1 MRAYLIAAWVV
12 VCLCSFLTAFA
23 EPAQVNP
30 ADVEQVLKALK
41 APGTTEL
48 PRLLRTTEG
57 FLRFIGAPP
66 GGHFVA
72 GVPGATAGSPE
83 TVARDFV
90 TTNQGAFGA
99 LGMRA
104 GFTTARVNSN
114 PGRTS
119 VRLQQTYG
127 GFQVFGAQMNVQV
140 NGTNGVACV
149 LSDILRDTAAL
160 DSGAISLTPSVS
172 MDEAKVAA
180 ITAMAAQYEVD
191 ADDLVCSDPE
201 RMIFDPAVVGAP
213 GTLAFTW
220 VGVVSSIGGSRVA
233 ERVFVDA
240 HSGAVVFHYSLICDA
255 KTRRIYDADSQFVMM
270 GTLVRSEGQAPTGII
285 DADLAYD
292 FFGDTYDFYFE
303 THGRDSIDDAGSPL
317 NGVVR
322 LCVPGACPYSNAFYV
337 PPLGPGEE
345 ADPTG
350 LQPNF
355 MYFGEGWAVDDI
367 VAHELT
373 HGVTAF
379 ESDLIYAYQS
389 GAINESFSDI
399 WGEYVDLTNGAGND
413 TDEARWL
420 VGEDTPEGAFRSMS
434 DPPRFG
440 SPDRVNSPWYW
451 TSPFDNGGVHFN
463 SGIGNK
469 LCYLLTD
476 GDEFNGQTVEGIG
489 IERTAQLF
497 YECQTNL
504 LTPASG
510 WEDLYMALGQATVNL
525 GYTFDE
531 RLNVKAGGLAV
542 EIAPSSELDALGTF
556 RAIPTFDE
564 FGRPVVV
571 LHWENPASENFLR
584 VILERG
590 TEDFP
595 REPGAGM
602 ELYRGREERFLDSAV
617 ITGTMYYYTLFV
629 DVREGFP
636 SAAFA
641 RAEAGGEPPDY
652 LTESFF
658 TDSLDAT
665 VPANPFDLTFS
676 QITFFPTGPPAA
688 PLGSEG
694 YGDHSQYTATI
705 RRNLSQL
712 PVAREDE
719 DGGSYNIPMLD
730 DMMVGLYLEAPFP
743 FFGKVYDHV
752 YLSSNGFVAFDYVYD
767 YDPLNFP
774 SLASHFAMPR
784 ISFLFSDLNPN
795 GGGSVWARELD
806 DRVVAT
812 FENVPE
818 WQPFVDPPS
827 TAPNTVQV
835 ELYYSGRIRITYQG
849 VNAETA
855 VCGLS
860 DGRGVPLDPAT
871 VFPNVHSVPLAS
883 DLSDLPASL
892 SALTIPPIALQD
904 VESGA
909 EIFFDVF
916 ADGPAGIPTPS
927 FSAQWDGPGGV
938 PFADRGDGT
947 AAFRWYTGV
956 DDFGSFT
963 VRVLAQAGD
972 LEAYQDVR
980 LFVDVTSEALPAA
993 SRLLLRSNNPIE
1005 DPSRNRTVSPNSPL
1019 TAEYDYSHPL
1029 ELMDPELYAEGPTEI
1044 HWFRNNQFVRAWS
1057 NQHTIPPVATT
1068 IGDTWFFTVTPY
1080 TLWFLQGMTRQSPIV
1095 TVVALPD
1102 VLNVALAEDVPAGVT
1117 ADDLPLEG
1125 LPAAAGPAIGGTP
1138 VAILGRRLNGPI
1150 SVTFGGVPASSITA
1164 VSDFRLDVLT
1174 PAHIPSPVVGG
1185 ASIPEDVVVTT
1196 VAGAGILRQAFAYLG
1211 DGASIAKAD
1220 VNRDGKVNAVDLQLV
1235 VNAVL
1240 EGSKAATDADVN
1252 RDGHVNAADI
1262 QVVVNEALD

>member
-30 ADVEQVLKALK
+30 ADVEQLLKALK

-66 GGHFVA
+66 GAHFVT
-72 GVPGATAGSPE
+72 GVPGAKAGSPE

-104 GFTTARVNSN
+104 AFTTARVNSN

-127 GFQVFGAQMNVQV
+127 GFEVFGAQMNVQV
-140 NGTNGVACV
+140 TGTNGVACV

-172 MDEAKVAA
+172 MEDAKEAAIAAVAA
-180 ITAMAAQYEVD
+180 QHAVD
-191 ADDLVCSDPE
+191 SGDLVCSDPE
-201 RMIFDPAVVGAP
+201 RMIFDPAVLGAP

-220 VGVVSSIGGSRVA
+220 VGVVSSIGGKQVA

-240 HSGAVVFHYSLICDA
+240 HSGAVAFHYSLIHDA
-255 KTRRIYDADSQFVMM
+255 KTRMIYDADNQYLPAAP
-270 GTLVRSEGQAPTGII
+270 LVRSEGQPPTGIT
-285 DADLAYD
+285 DVDLAYD
-292 FFGDTYDFYFE
+292 YLGDTYDFYFE
-303 THGRDSIDDAGSPL
+303 THGRDSIDDQGLTLRAT
-317 NGVVR
+317 VR
-322 LCVPGACPYSNAFYV
+322 YCEPWYGCPMENAFWV
-337 PPLGPGEE
+337 SAPPWGG
-345 ADPTG
+345 DWFDGTRG
-350 LQPNF
+350 NS
-355 MYFGEGWAVDDI
+355 MYFGEGWAVDD
-367 VAHELT
+367 VTAHELT
-373 HGVTAF
+373 HGVTSF
-379 ESDLIYAYQS
+379 ESALIYAYES
-389 GAINESFSDI
+389 GAINEGFSDI
-399 WGEYVDLTNGAGND
+399 WGEFVDLTNGKGTD
-413 TDEARWL
+413 TDEVRWL
-420 VGEDTPEGAFRSMS
+420 TGEDTPIGAFRSMQ
-434 DPPRFG
+434 DPPQFG
-440 SPDRVNSPWYW
+440 DPDRVGSPLYW
-451 TSPFDNGGVHFN
+451 TSPFDSGGVHSN
-463 SGIGNK
+463 SGIINK

-476 GDEFNGQTVEGIG
+476 GDEFNGQTVEGMG
-489 IERTAQLF
+489 ITRTAELF

-510 WEDLYMALGQATVNL
+510 WEDLYMALGQATVNF
-525 GYTFDE
+525 GYTFEE

-542 EIAPSSELDALGTF
+542 EIAPSSELDALGAF

-564 FGRPVVV
+564 FDRPVVV

-595 REPGAGM
+595 REPGVGM

-641 RAEAGGEPPDY
+641 RAEAGGDPPDY
-652 LTESFF
+652 LTEAFF
-658 TDSLDAT
+658 ADSLEPT
-665 VPANPFDLTFS
+665 VPANPFDLAFS
-676 QITFFPTGPPAA
+676 QITFSPTGPPTV

-719 DGGSYNIPMLD
+719 DGGSYNVPMLD
-730 DMMVGLYLEAPFP
+730 DTMVGLPIDAPFP
-743 FFGKVYDHV
+743 FFGKQYEWL
-752 YLSSNGFVAFDYVYD
+752 YLSPNGYVAFRPVDSR
-767 YDPLNFP
+767 DPINFP
-774 SLASHFAMPR
+774 SLASHFATPR
-784 ISFLFSDLNPN
+784 VSFLFADLNPN
-795 GGGSVWARELD
+795 GGGNVWARELD

-818 WQPFVDPPS
+818 WQPFVFPPS

-860 DGRGVPLDPAT
+860 DGQGVPLDPAT
-871 VFPNVHSVPLAS
+871 VFPNVRSVPLGS
-883 DLSDLPASL
+883 DLSELPASL
-892 SALTIPPIALQD
+892 AALTIPPIALQE
-904 VESGA
+904 VESGV

-927 FSAQWDGPGGV
+927 FSAQWDGPGAV

-947 AAFRWYTGV
+947 AAFRWQTDL
-956 DDFGSFT
+956 DDYGAFT

-980 LFVDVTSEALPAA
+980 LFVDVTSEALPVA
-993 SRLLLRSNNPIE
+993 SRLLLRSNNPVE
-1005 DPSRNRTVSPNSPL
+1005 DPSRNRTVSPDSPL

-1029 ELMDPELYAEGPTEI
+1029 ELVDPELYAEGPTEI

-1057 NQHTIPPVATT
+1057 NQRTIPPVATT
-1068 IGDTWFFTVTPY
+1068 IGDTWFFRVTPY
-1080 TLWFLQGMTRQSPIV
+1080 TLWFLQGMTRQSQIV

-1117 ADDLPLEG
+1117 QDDLPLEG
-1125 LPAAAGPAIGGTP
+1125 LPAAAGPAEGGTH
-1138 VAILGRRLNGPI
+1138 VVILGRRLDGPI

-1174 PAHIPSPVVGG
+1174 PAHISSPVVGG

-1196 VAGAGILRQAFAYLG
+1196 VGGAGILRQAFAYL
-1211 DGASIAKAD
+1211 DTGASIAKAD
-1220 VNRDGKVNAVDLQLV
+1220 VNRDGKVNAVDVQLV

-1240 EGSKAATDADVN
+1240 QRSKAATDADVN